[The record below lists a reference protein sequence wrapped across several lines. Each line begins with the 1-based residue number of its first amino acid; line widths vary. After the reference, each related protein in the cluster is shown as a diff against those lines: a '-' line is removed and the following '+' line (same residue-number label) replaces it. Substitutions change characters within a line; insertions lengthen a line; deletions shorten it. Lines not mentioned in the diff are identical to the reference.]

1 MAAPD
6 PKRFPFWLVVGTLA
20 LFALAAVYLW
30 RGLASF
36 VATGGN
42 IAWEAT
48 AQAQSTEVEAVW
60 ATESVA
66 TASRLNLSYHTA
78 TPLPPCQEFTVIVIR
93 ARVRECPGETCET
106 IDRPAENA
114 PICVFRVAPD
124 APEWY
129 EVNLRPDNPLPQI
142 GYMHNSVIQALYPT
156 RRPTRTLTPTETPL
170 PSATFT
176 PLPTVTTPPT
186 RTPTLTITPLPTLT
200 PGTSH
205 PQVTLTPEPTTN
217 STPGLPSASAFTG

>member
-6 PKRFPFWLVVGTLA
+6 PKRFPFWLVLGILA
-20 LFALAAVYLW
+20 LLILAAVYFW
-30 RGLASF
+30 RGLAGF
-36 VATGGN
+36 LATGGN

-78 TPLPPCQEFTVIVIR
+78 TPVPPCLEFTVIVVV

-106 IDRPAENA
+106 IGRPAENQTV
-114 PICVFRVAPD
+114 CVFRVAPD

-129 EVNLRPDNPLPQI
+129 EVNLRPDDPLPQI
-142 GYMHNSVIQALYPT
+142 GYMHNSVIRALYPT
-156 RRPTRTLTPTETPL
+156 RRPTRTPLPSETPL

-176 PLPTVTTPPT
+176 PLPTVTALP
-186 RTPTLTITPLPTLT
+186 TPTAMPTLTPLPTQT
-200 PGTSH
+200 PDSR
-205 PQVTLTPEPTTN
+205 PLPTPTDAA
-217 STPGLPSASAFTG
+217 PGLPSVSAFTS